1 MMRKTVWVLFVIS
14 ALLLAACGPAMQ
26 PASGPETETGEV
38 FMIALPRIVIDF
50 DEVGN
55 PSILGL
61 KVADAG
67 RLLGQDLSGMRL
79 NKYYVDWMSA
89 ANVQHIELRQTG
101 NGIAFLVNG
110 KLMPLVALSDASLQQ
125 APDFAALFNVQGTE
139 MIKKFMPIVRRLGL
153 DITLRF
159 PKRADVEEI
168 PLATDEAAMAVAAP
182 EDVPASAIIRFEV
195 KYDDQGVPSILGI
208 SAQDLLAM
216 GLNLPVALHP
226 GSLRTMQAQNVQH
239 LEVRGKTDGL
249 FVYVNGNPLPNLVWD
264 NNLLSSAADLYAQM
278 NPASPY
284 IELAKVLLPS
294 IDNADI
300 AILVHFPLAAGATP
314 IPAQMH

>member
-1 MMRKTVWVLFVIS
+1 MRKSVWVLLVIT

-26 PASGPETETGEV
+26 PATGPETETGEV

-55 PSILGL
+55 PSVLGL

-67 RLLGQDLSGMRL
+67 RLLGQDLSGLRL

-101 NGIAFLVNG
+101 NGIALLVNG
-110 KLMPLVALSDASLQQ
+110 KLMPHVAWDDASLQQ
-125 APDFAALFNVQGTE
+125 ATEFAALFNVQGTE

-168 PLATDEAAMAVAAP
+168 PLATDEVAMAAAVP
-182 EDVPASAIIRFEV
+182 EEAPASAIIRFEV
-195 KYDDQGVPSILGI
+195 MYDHSGIPSILGI

-216 GLNLPVALHP
+216 GINLPLALHP
-226 GSLRTMQAQNVQH
+226 GSLRTIQSNNIQH
-239 LEVRGKTDGL
+239 LELRGKADGL
-249 FVYVNGNPLPNLVWD
+249 FVYMNGNPLPNLVWD
-264 NNLLSSAADLYAQM
+264 NDLLSGAADLYAQM
-278 NPASPY
+278 NPSSPY
-284 IELAKVLLPS
+284 IELAKALLPN
-294 IDNADI
+294 IDNVDI
-300 AILVHFPLAAGATP
+300 DILVHFPLAAGATP